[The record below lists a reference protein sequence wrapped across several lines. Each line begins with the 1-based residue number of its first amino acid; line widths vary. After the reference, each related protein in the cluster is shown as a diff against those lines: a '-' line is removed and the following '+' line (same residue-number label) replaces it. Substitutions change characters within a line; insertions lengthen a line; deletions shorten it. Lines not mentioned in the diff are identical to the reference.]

1 MPAPGTRPFGRLDG
15 RRAFV
20 SGGAQGIGAAIVRSF
35 ADAGAHVVIG
45 DLDLAKASDLAGQV
59 GATAARLDVGDTG
72 MVQAVMSQHG
82 PFDIVVNNA
91 GVDQHAFFTDTTPED
106 WAKLLAVNLV
116 SAFAC
121 THAALPAMQAAGFG
135 RIINITSEAA
145 RLGSK
150 GGAVYSA
157 AKGGVI
163 AFTKSIAREN
173 ARFGITANSIAPGPI
188 RTPMLEAAVAE
199 GGDKILRAM
208 TDATLLRRLGEPE
221 EIAAAV
227 LFLASDQA
235 AYITGET
242 IGVSGG
248 MGVGR
253 LIWRAQA
260 RISRRHRS
268 ILRSRASVRSTGA
281 GTAIRPWPRCA
292 AIGMRPLEAAP
303 QPLHA
308 NASPPVASTANG
320 YRRPMRPLDKAILYF
335 HGGGFRI
342 GSVASHRDLIAQIAA
357 RQRLPRARDQLP
369 PRAGTSFS
377 GRAGRCAS
385 RPMTGCSIRG

>member
-1 MPAPGTRPFGRLDG
+1 MSASGTLPFGRLDG

-20 SGGAQGIGAAIVRSF
+20 SGGAKGIGAAIVRGF
-35 ADAGAHVVIG
+35 AAAGAKVVIG
-45 DLDLAKASDLAGQV
+45 DLDRSVAADLAGQV
-59 GATAARLDVGDTG
+59 GASVAELDVGDVA
-72 MVQAVMSQHG
+72 MVRQVMSRYG

-91 GVDQHAFFTDTTPED
+91 GIDQHAFFTDTTPED

-116 SAFAC
+116 SVLAC

-135 RIINITSEAA
+135 RILNIASEAA

-173 ARFGITANSIAPGPI
+173 ARYGITANAIAPGPI
-188 RTPMLEAAVAE
+188 RTPMLEAAVAK
-199 GGDKILRAM
+199 GGEKILRAM

-227 LFLASDQA
+227 RFLASDQA

-248 MGVGR
+248 MG
-253 LIWRAQA
+253 
-260 RISRRHRS
+260 
-268 ILRSRASVRSTGA
+268 
-281 GTAIRPWPRCA
+281 
-292 AIGMRPLEAAP
+292 IG
-303 QPLHA
+303 
-308 NASPPVASTANG
+308 G
-320 YRRPMRPLDKAILYF
+320 
-335 HGGGFRI
+335 
-342 GSVASHRDLIAQIAA
+342 
-357 RQRLPRARDQLP
+357 
-369 PRAGTSFS
+369 
-377 GRAGRCAS
+377 
-385 RPMTGCSIRG
+385 

>member
-1 MPAPGTRPFGRLDG
+1 MVAPGTRPFGRLDG

-20 SGGAQGIGAAIVRSF
+20 SGGAQGIGAAIVRGF
-35 ADAGAHVVIG
+35 AEAGAHVVIG
-45 DLDLAKASDLAGQV
+45 DLDFARASALAGEV
-59 GATAARLDVGDTG
+59 GAVAARVDVGNTD
-72 MVQAVMSQHG
+72 MVLAIMTQHG

-106 WAKLLAVNLV
+106 WTRLLAVNLV

-121 THAALPAMQAAGFG
+121 THAALPAMQAAAFG

-173 ARFGITANSIAPGPI
+173 ARFGITANAIAPGPI
-188 RTPMLEAAVAE
+188 RTPMLEAAVE
-199 GGDKILRAM
+199 KGGDKILRAM

-248 MGVGR
+248 MGVG
-253 LIWRAQA
+253 
-260 RISRRHRS
+260 
-268 ILRSRASVRSTGA
+268 G
-281 GTAIRPWPRCA
+281 
-292 AIGMRPLEAAP
+292 
-303 QPLHA
+303 
-308 NASPPVASTANG
+308 
-320 YRRPMRPLDKAILYF
+320 
-335 HGGGFRI
+335 
-342 GSVASHRDLIAQIAA
+342 
-357 RQRLPRARDQLP
+357 
-369 PRAGTSFS
+369 
-377 GRAGRCAS
+377 
-385 RPMTGCSIRG
+385 